1 MENLLLKEKGYDML
15 NLEER
20 EVLEILQKTGAIL
33 KGHFLL
39 TSGTHSDGYIQCA
52 RILQY
57 PSYAKKVLELVA
69 EKVKH
74 LDMEIVVGPALGGI
88 IVAYELGRQLNKRA
102 MFAERKDGIMQFRRG
117 FVIKP
122 GEKVLITEDV
132 VTAGTSTMEVKRL
145 VEERGAD
152 VIGVA
157 CIVDRRSPE
166 YNLLDLPL
174 YSALKMSIN
183 TYTPDDCPLCRMGKP
198 LENPGSRFI

>member
-1 MENLLLKEKGYDML
+1 MEDLLTESYKALNFQEK
-15 NLEER
+15 
-20 EVLEILQKTGAIL
+20 EVLEILKKTGAIL

-57 PSYAKKVLELVA
+57 PSYARKVLELIA
-69 EKVKH
+69 EKVRH

-132 VTAGTSTMEVKRL
+132 VTAGTSTMEVKKL
-145 VEERGAD
+145 VEEKGAD

-157 CIVDRRSPE
+157 CIVDRRNPE
-166 YNLLDLPL
+166 YSLISLPL
-174 YSALKMSIN
+174 YSALKLNIN
-183 TYTPDDCPLCRMGKP
+183 TYVPEMCPLCKMGKP

>member
-1 MENLLLKEKGYDML
+1 MEKVLEKNDATL
-15 NLEER
+15 SFEER
-20 EVLEILQKTGAIL
+20 EVLEILKKTGAIL
-33 KGHFLL
+33 HGHFLL
-39 TSGTHSDGYIQCA
+39 TSGIHSDGYIQCA

-57 PSYAKKVLELVA
+57 PNHACKVMELIA

-74 LDMEIVVGPALGGI
+74 LDMDIVVGPALGGI
-88 IVAYELGRQLNKRA
+88 IAAYELGRQLDKKA
-102 MFAERKDGIMQFRRG
+102 MFAERKEGKMQLRRG

-132 VTAGTSTMEVKRL
+132 VTAGTSTGEVKEL
-145 VEERGAD
+145 VEQRGAI

-166 YNLLDLPL
+166 YSLNIPM
-174 YSALKMSIN
+174 YSALKMNIN
-183 TYTPDDCPLCRMGKP
+183 TYPPEKCPLCQLGEP

>member
-1 MENLLLKEKGYDML
+1 MENALLKNYSALNIKEK
-15 NLEER
+15 
-20 EVLEILQKTGAIL
+20 EVLEILKKTGAIL
-33 KGHFLL
+33 NGHFLL

-57 PSYAKKVLELVA
+57 PSYAKRVLKLIA
-69 EKVKH
+69 EKVKN

-102 MFAERKDGIMQFRRG
+102 MFAERKDGIMQLRRG

-122 GEKVLITEDV
+122 GEKILITEDV

-145 VEERGAD
+145 VEDRGGN

-166 YNLLDLPL
+166 YNILDLPL
-174 YSALKMSIN
+174 YSALKMNIN
-183 TYTPDDCPLCRMGKP
+183 TYAPDKCPLCEMGKP

>member
-1 MENLLLKEKGYDML
+1 MGNLLLKNYNML
-15 NLEER
+15 SFEER
-20 EVLEILQKTGAIL
+20 EIWEILNKTGAIL
-33 KGHFLL
+33 DGHFLL
-39 TSGTHSDGYIQCA
+39 SSGIHSDGYIQCA

-57 PSYAKKVLELVA
+57 PSYAKKVLELVV

-88 IVAYELGRQLNKRA
+88 IVAYELGRQLNKKA
-102 MFAERKDGIMQFRRG
+102 MFAERKDGIMQLRRG

-132 VTAGTSTMEVKRL
+132 VTTGKSTIEVKEL
-145 VEERGAD
+145 VEKRGAN

-157 CIVDRRSPE
+157 CIVDRRSQE
-166 YNLLDLPL
+166 YPLKLPL
-174 YSALKMSIN
+174 YSALQMNIN
-183 TYTPDDCPLCRMGKP
+183 TYTADVCPLCRIGKP